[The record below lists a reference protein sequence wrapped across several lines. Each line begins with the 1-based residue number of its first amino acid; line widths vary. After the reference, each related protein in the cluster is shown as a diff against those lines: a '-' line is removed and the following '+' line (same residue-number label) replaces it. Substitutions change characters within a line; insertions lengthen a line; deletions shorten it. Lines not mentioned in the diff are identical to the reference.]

1 MNVTALAHHAEGPT
15 LSTAQQLQSQF
26 LSAGT
31 FVFLSQLTVDVFYLF
46 RLTEVRFHRVAQADF
61 RPHSPASASNV
72 LGLQAC
78 TNLPSLPM
86 PFSKFYLVSALREF
100 QSGQSILLQFCS
112 MRQK

>member
-1 MNVTALAHHAEGPT
+1 MLQPLPT
-15 LSTAQQLQSQF
+15 MQEVPHSVLPNNYKVSFCLLGLLF
-26 LSAGT
+26 
-31 FVFLSQLTVDVFYLF
+31 FLSQLTVDVFYLF